1 MKNKKVE
8 LQ

>member
-8 LQ
+8 L